1 MTLLIIVL
9 LKDKQMKISWKSVAL
24 YVVKVVE
31 MLLTG
36 AAGGIIGT
44 NL

>member
-1 MTLLIIVL
+1 
-9 LKDKQMKISWKSVAL
+9 MKMNWKTVAL
-24 YVVKVVE
+24 YVVRLVE

-36 AAGGIIGT
+36 AAGGVIGT